1 MTYTMHPEVIGRG
14 YRAKLLDRLITQ
26 MSESARVWF
35 ATHGDVAAF
44 VGR

>member
-14 YRAKLLDRLITQ
+14 YRARLLDELVDQ
-26 MSESARVWF
+26 MSERATVWF